1 MKPPTRLRA
10 GAAALALA
18 TVWLVTAMPVA
29 ALDQAPKLGLT
40 PVDQEGAFF
49 ELTLEP
55 GESTRLG
62 VEAANFGAEEVEA
75 RTYAADV
82 YSIINGGFGADLHAE
97 PTSGAT
103 LWLDYPAQVATLGPE
118 DAIVIDFEVAVPEA
132 TPPGEYVAALVIEN
146 VEPFRGSGALTV
158 DQVNRSA
165 IAVAID
171 VPGPRRPELQ
181 IGAVGHHAA
190 GAQSVVTFAI
200 DNPGNVHLKP
210 AGDFALFDASGG
222 ELSAGPVTMDS
233 VYAGTDTLLEAPLA
247 ELLPEGDYCA
257 ELRLVDSETGA
268 ADEIGCTAFSVA
280 PAASAAPDASTT
292 ASRPAPLSLPSTDAL
307 RRAAPF
313 IGIASI
319 GMLLCAV
326 VLVVLARRRR
336 RAAEELDPVRRAL
349 RAEAAVSRAWIVRR
363 GASAALAIEM
373 VPGTPTAEGARIA
386 FRLQQRLDELALE
399 RPLSILYL
407 QGAGPIARSTAGI
420 APFYVRSQPSGSL
433 RQAGA

>member
-1 MKPPTRLRA
+1 MTPPTRPRA

-18 TVWLVTAMPVA
+18 TICLAIAMPVA

-55 GESTRLG
+55 GETARLR

-82 YSIINGGFGADLHAE
+82 YSIINGGFGADLHTQAA
-97 PTSGAT
+97 SGTT
-103 LWLDYPAQVATLGPE
+103 LWLDYPARVATLGPQ

-132 TPPGEYVAALVIEN
+132 TPPGEYIAALVIEN
-146 VEPFRGSGALTV
+146 VEPFRGSGALTI
-158 DQVNRSA
+158 DQINRSA

-190 GAQSVVTFAI
+190 GAQSVITFAI

-210 AGDFALFDASGG
+210 AGDFALFAASGA
-222 ELSAGPVTMDS
+222 ELSGGPVTMDS
-233 VYAGTDTLLEAPLA
+233 VYAGTGTLLEAPLA

-257 ELRLVDSETGA
+257 ELRLVDAETGA
-268 ADEIGCTAFSVA
+268 ADEIECTAFSVG
-280 PAASAAPDASTT
+280 PAASAVPDASTT
-292 ASRPAPLSLPSTDAL
+292 ASRPAPLSLPSTDVL

-313 IGIASI
+313 IGIAFI
-319 GMLLCAV
+319 GLLLWAI
-326 VLVVLARRRR
+326 VLIVLARRRR
-336 RAAEELDPVRRAL
+336 RAAKELDPVRRAL
-349 RAEAAVSRAWIVRR
+349 RTEAAVSRAWIVPR
-363 GASAALAIEM
+363 GTSAAMAIET
-373 VPGTPTAEGARIA
+373 VPGTPAVEGYQIA
-386 FRLQQRLDELALE
+386 LRLQKRLDELALE
-399 RPLSILYL
+399 RPLSILSL
-407 QGAGPIARSTAGI
+407 QGAAPGAGGIAGI
-420 APFYVRSQPSGSL
+420 APFYVRSRPSGSL

>member
-1 MKPPTRLRA
+1 MKPPNRLRA

-18 TVWLVTAMPVA
+18 TVWLAIAMPVA

-40 PVDQEGAFF
+40 PVDHEGAFF

-55 GESTRLG
+55 GETTRMR

-82 YSIINGGFGADLHAE
+82 YSIINGGFGADLYAE
-97 PTSGAT
+97 PASGTT
-103 LWLDYPAQVATLGPE
+103 LWLDYAAQVATLGPQ

-146 VEPFRGSGALTV
+146 VEPFRGSGAVTV

-171 VPGPRRPELQ
+171 VPGPRRPALQ
-181 IGAVGHHAA
+181 IGAVAHHAV
-190 GAQSVVTFAI
+190 GAESVVTFAI

-210 AGDFALFDASGG
+210 AGDFALFDAAGG

-233 VYAGTDTLLEAPLA
+233 VFAGTGTLLEAPLA

-257 ELRLVDSETGA
+257 ELRLVDAETGA
-268 ADEIGCTAFSVA
+268 ADEIECTAFSVG
-280 PAASAAPDASTT
+280 PAASAAPDASTA
-292 ASRPAPLSLPSTDAL
+292 ASRPAPLSLPSTDVL

-313 IGIASI
+313 IGIAFI
-319 GMLLCAV
+319 CLLLCAL
-326 VLVVLARRRR
+326 VLAVLARRRR
-336 RAAEELDPVRRAL
+336 RAAQKLDPVRGAL

-363 GASAALAIEM
+363 GASAALAIEAL
-373 VPGTPTAEGARIA
+373 PGTTTVEGSQIA
-386 FRLQQRLDELALE
+386 FRLQKRLDELALE

-407 QGAGPIARSTAGI
+407 QGAEPVAQTTAGI
-420 APFYVRSQPSGSL
+420 APFYVRSRPSGSL